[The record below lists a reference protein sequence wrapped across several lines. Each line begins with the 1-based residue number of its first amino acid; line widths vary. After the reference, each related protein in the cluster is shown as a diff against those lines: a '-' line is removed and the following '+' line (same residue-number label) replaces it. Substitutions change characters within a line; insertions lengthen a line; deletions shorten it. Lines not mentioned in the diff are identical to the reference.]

1 MHPALGRRR
10 QHHHKQH
17 PSHRRHSTTI
27 FLIQTPSQHH
37 RLHLHHNHHH
47 HHNHNRQHRGKYAVG
62 GSNLIA
68 AVAAL
73 QLIDA
78 IWLCNL
84 SVRCNRC
91 IFGCTAA
98 LVAGLRLG
106 DDSLVSELLT
116 LDATRKRG
124 CTVAWVAWLRACSSR
139 ARDTIHGLA

>member
-1 MHPALGRRR
+1 MQL
-10 QHHHKQH
+10 
-17 PSHRRHSTTI
+17 
-27 FLIQTPSQHH
+27 
-37 RLHLHHNHHH
+37 
-47 HHNHNRQHRGKYAVG
+47 G

-73 QLIDA
+73 QPIDA

-84 SVRCNRC
+84 SVRYNLSE
-91 IFGCTAA
+91 FGCRVAEVA
-98 LVAGLRLG
+98 LVARLRLG
-106 DDSLVSELLT
+106 YDSQVSELLT